1 MKKLSFFFVT
11 TLGLLTLQSC
21 ADFPTT
27 KVNIDFSL
35 SLNANSTTTTFSSTD
50 VLNANSSSDFDKYRQ
65 KINSLSIERVTYTV
79 NSSSLPAG
87 TVLTNGKIEYVGKSG
102 NVTLF
107 SLSNFDVNGNLGK
120 ETDIQSP
127 PQAAL
132 EEIAQL
138 LRGAPNKVTLL
149 VSGTTNK
156 APIVSTVTLKFYTK
170 AVARLIGKN

>member
-1 MKKLSFFFVT
+1 MKKLAFLFLITIGS
-11 TLGLLTLQSC
+11 LTIQSC

-27 KVNIDFSL
+27 KVNLDFSVT
-35 SLNANSTTTTFSSTD
+35 LNANSTSTTFSSSSE
-50 VLNANSSSDFDKYRQ
+50 LSANSSSDFDKYRQ
-65 KINSLSIERVTYTV
+65 KINSLSIERVTYTI

-87 TVLTNGKIEYVGKSG
+87 TVLTNGKIEYAGKSG

-107 SLSNFDVNGNLGK
+107 SLTNFDVNGNLGK
-120 ETDIQSP
+120 EIDIQSP

-132 EEIAQL
+132 EEISQL
-138 LRGAPNKVTLL
+138 LRGAPNKVTVL

>member
-1 MKKLSFFFVT
+1 MKKLSFLSLI
-11 TLGLLTLQSC
+11 TLGFLTLQSC

-35 SLNANSTTTTFSSTD
+35 TLNANSTTTTFSSTD
-50 VLNANSSSDFDKYRQ
+50 VLNANNSSDFDKYRQ
-65 KINSLSIERVTYTV
+65 KINSLSIERVTYTI

-102 NVTLF
+102 NATLL
-107 SLSNFDVNGNLGK
+107 SLTNFDVNGNLGK
-120 ETDIQSP
+120 ELDIQSP

-138 LRGAPNKVTLL
+138 LRGAPNAVTVL

-156 APIVSTVTLKFYTK
+156 APIVSSITLKFYTK